1 MENQFAAGE
10 FRMLRTTGKAVSG
23 LSFANTEALNLS
35 ISDRPIET
43 HPSPRNSKKRFLFV
57 IAHLGPG
64 GAQRVAVNA
73 ANALVERGFDVHVTI
88 LGHQPIVYWVD
99 PRVTFHSSAPVQTT
113 FSADASSDNE
123 IDQIASVTN
132 DDDEPMQRAGLLA
145 TYVKPYLPPRV
156 LAFGLR
162 VAGPIFSVVWQGR
175 RTLWLRRT
183 IRKVNPDAVL
193 SFLTQTNILTVL
205 ATRGLATY
213 TVISERNDPRLQ
225 RHRARVERLRHIVY
239 PWADVVTANSK
250 GALTALESF
259 VPEHKLAFLP
269 NLLAASPTSETIAFT
284 APTIITVGRLV
295 EQKGIDVLLS
305 AWVTVVEALPH
316 WRLALVGDGPLAG
329 ALKEQARMLGVDNS
343 IDWIGHVSD
352 PFPLLRGAELFV
364 MTSRFEGTPN
374 ALLEAM
380 ACGLPAVVSDASP
393 GPCELIGTDES
404 PAGLIVPVEDVS
416 ATADAII
423 RLARDQTLRQRFGLA
438 ARERV
443 RTHDAGHAIDV
454 WLRLLRCE

>member
-1 MENQFAAGE
+1 
-10 FRMLRTTGKAVSG
+10 MLRTTRGSASG
-23 LSFANTEALNLS
+23 LSFAKTEALNLS
-35 ISDRPIET
+35 FADQPLES
-43 HPSPRNSKKRFLFV
+43 HPSPRNSKKSFLFV

-99 PRVTFHSSAPVQTT
+99 PRVIFHSSSPVQAA
-113 FSADASSDNE
+113 FRADASPTGES
-123 IDQIASVTN
+123 DQIASN
-132 DDDEPMQRAGLLA
+132 DDDDPIQRAGLLK

-156 LAFGLR
+156 LAFGLK
-162 VAGPIFSVVWQGR
+162 VAGPIFSLVWQGR

-183 IRKVNPDAVL
+183 IRKINPDAVL

-205 ATRGLATY
+205 ATRGLAMR

-259 VPEHKLAFLP
+259 VPKHKLAFLP
-269 NLLAASPTSETIAFT
+269 NLLAASPTSETVAFA
-284 APTIITVGRLV
+284 APTVITVGRLV

-305 AWVTVVEALPH
+305 AWAAVVKALPD

-343 IDWIGHVSD
+343 IDWVGHVSD
-352 PFPLLRGAELFV
+352 PFPLLRGAEFFV

-404 PAGLIVPVEDVS
+404 PAGFIVPVEDAS

-423 RLARDQTLRQRFGLA
+423 RLARDETLRQRFGVA
-438 ARERV
+438 ACERV
-443 RTHDAGHAIDV
+443 RIHDAGHAIDV